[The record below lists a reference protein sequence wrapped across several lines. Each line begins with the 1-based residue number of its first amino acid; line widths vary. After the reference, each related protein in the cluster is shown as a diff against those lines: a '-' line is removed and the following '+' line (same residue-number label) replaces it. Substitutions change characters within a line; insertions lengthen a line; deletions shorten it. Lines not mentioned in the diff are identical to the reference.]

1 MNSPRRNH
9 KIIRTSTVALSL
21 NVLLKGQLAFLN
33 SVFEVIAVSGEGSDL
48 QEVQERE
55 KVAVR
60 EVTMSRT
67 ISVFKDLHSLW
78 KLYRLFRKEKP
89 VIIHSITPKAG
100 LLTML
105 AGKLAGVPI
114 RIHTFTGL
122 IFPSKTGALQKL
134 LISMDRL
141 LCWAATN
148 IYPEG
153 NGVKNDLL
161 KYKITKKQLKVIG
174 NGNVNGIDTA
184 YFDPSSISKETRNAL
199 RLKLGISANDFVFI
213 FVGRIVADKGINEL
227 IAAFKSFDATYPCK
241 LLLVGN
247 FEQELDPVLPAV
259 AEEIK
264 ENENIIH
271 VGYQPNVRDF
281 YAISDA
287 FVFPSYRE
295 GFPNVVLQAGA
306 MSLPSLVTDINGSN
320 EIIIPGENGIIIP
333 PKDVQALQNAMIE
346 ILRDKALYSRLQRH
360 ARLMISSRYE
370 QPFVWN
376 ELVKEYNLLLSK
388 KI

>member
-1 MNSPRRNH
+1 M
-9 KIIRTSTVALSL
+9 
-21 NVLLKGQLAFLN
+21 AFLN